1 MTKNNIHLS
10 QNSVFFIFLRTHHIL
25 LWEWNLT
32 FYNPNVSMSIQS
44 KLELLIEFLCFWP
57 GKDLI
62 LRNFLKIP
70 MCRKGNVIC
79 VSIQQLYVISM
90 QVTGLLG
97 SYLHG
102 LFCICLHFLL
112 ASIVLIYIIMR
123 FHLNVNRFEFEGK
136 LTTFDLNLTLSTSH
150 FNSFF

>member
-1 MTKNNIHLS
+1 MTNNNIHLS
-10 QNSVFFIFLRTHHIL
+10 QNSVFFIFLRTHNIL

-102 LFCICLHFLL
+102 LFCICLHDFISKYCFNLYNYE
-112 ASIVLIYIIMR
+112 IPFKCKPFGVWGKTD
-123 FHLNVNRFEFEGK
+123 HLWFEFNIVH
-136 LTTFDLNLTLSTSH
+136 LPL
-150 FNSFF
+150 